1 MTLRRWVTAGAVS
14 VGATVALMLFGLEP
28 FFALSGGVLAGA
40 VVLLAVVRGAE
51 AVIEDGPREQDA
63 TTTRGSEI
71 SRLAWAFNPRTG
83 VAGEIVSRRVRAL
96 LRRRLARRG
105 IDVED
110 PAQRGR
116 IDGLLGVG
124 LWQRLNGRQVQNA
137 DIRSA
142 LDAADRLV
150 AASDAPLEPAR
161 QSPPS
166 RNEPT
171 QPPTR
176 KQERA

>member
-1 MTLRRWVTAGAVS
+1 MTLRRWITAGV
-14 VGATVALMLFGLEP
+14 VTVAASAALIFFGLEP
-28 FFALSGGVLAGA
+28 VFALSGGVLAGA
-40 VVLLAVVRGAE
+40 VILLAALRGAE
-51 AVIEDGPREQDA
+51 AVSEEGPREERA
-63 TTTRGSEI
+63 PATRGSEI

-105 IDVED
+105 IDVDD
-110 PAQRGR
+110 PAQTARVNGV
-116 IDGLLGVG
+116 LGVG

-150 AASDAPLEPAR
+150 AASV
-161 QSPPS
+161 SPQES
-166 RNEPT
+166 TGVASTGPT
-171 QPPTR
+171 QPTTR

>member
-1 MTLRRWVTAGAVS
+1 MTLRRWITAGAVM
-14 VGATVALMLFGLEP
+14 VGGTAALMLFGLEP

-40 VVLLAVVRGAE
+40 VILLAALRGAE
-51 AVIEDGPREQDA
+51 AVIEDGPREQNA
-63 TTTRGSEI
+63 PAARGSEI

-105 IDVED
+105 IDVDD
-110 PAQRGR
+110 PTQLGR

-124 LWQRLNGRQVQNA
+124 LWQRLNGRQVQNT

-142 LDAADRLV
+142 LDAADRLT
-150 AASDAPLEPAR
+150 AASDPPHQPIRPPLPQRTEP
-161 QSPPS
+161 PH
-166 RNEPT
+166 PT
-171 QPPTR
+171 TR

>member
-1 MTLRRWVTAGAVS
+1 MTLRRWITAGVVM

-28 FFALSGGVLAGA
+28 LFALSGGVLAGA
-40 VVLLAVVRGAE
+40 VVLLAVLRGAE
-51 AVIEDGPREQDA
+51 AVIEDGPRHEQSPA
-63 TTTRGSEI
+63 TRGSEI

-105 IDVED
+105 LDVDD
-110 PAQRGR
+110 PAQAAR

-124 LWQRLNGRQVQNA
+124 LWQRLSSRQVQNA

-150 AASDAPLEPAR
+150 TASEAPHEPT
-161 QSPPS
+161 
-166 RNEPT
+166 T